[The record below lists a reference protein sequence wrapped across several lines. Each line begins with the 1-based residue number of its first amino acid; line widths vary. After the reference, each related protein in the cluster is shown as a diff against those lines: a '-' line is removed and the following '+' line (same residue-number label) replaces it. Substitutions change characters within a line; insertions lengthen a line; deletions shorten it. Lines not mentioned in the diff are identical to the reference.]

1 MNLFPEIL
9 KFKCGTQTILSYLTR
24 IKAEIY
30 SIFQN
35 KAKGGIY
42 FHSISEVYVDHQ
54 NAKSVTQR
62 VTFCMKTNDR
72 KYYLMAPSPEAMR
85 IWVDVLFTG
94 AEGYQ
99 EFQE

>member
-1 MNLFPEIL
+1 MFV
-9 KFKCGTQTILSYLTR
+9 C
-24 IKAEIY
+24 
-30 SIFQN
+30 FQS
-35 KAKGGIY
+35 KVKGGIY
-42 FHSISEVYVDHQ
+42 FHSIMEVYVDHQ
-54 NAKSVTQR
+54 PSKSVSQR
-62 VTFCMKTNDR
+62 VTFCMKTQDR